1 MVLKKAIMIVTL
13 GSVLFTTGCSS
24 IAGCFDSKKSLEQE
38 VILQNKAI
46 SFNNMSKINKV
57 LKHLKGSN
65 YYRESNV
72 AKEYDENVLF
82 VKYAV
87 NNNLGESDYI
97 NFWNDTDKKNIVI
110 SNSVYM
116 FLLIDDLDKIQIKLS
131 EPIDEEFT
139 INRND
144 LEEVYG
150 MALENYNID
159 EESLSKLIT
168 KDKIEELWY
177 LVNG

>member
-1 MVLKKAIMIVTL
+1 M
-13 GSVLFTTGCSS
+13 
-24 IAGCFDSKKSLEQE
+24 
-38 VILQNKAI
+38 
-46 SFNNMSKINKV
+46 
-57 LKHLKGSN
+57 
-65 YYRESNV
+65 
-72 AKEYDENVLF
+72 
-82 VKYAV
+82 
-87 NNNLGESDYI
+87 
-97 NFWNDTDKKNIVI
+97 
-110 SNSVYM
+110 
-116 FLLIDDLDKIQIKLS
+116 DKIQIKLS

-159 EESLSKLIT
+159 EESLSELIT

>member
-1 MVLKKAIMIVTL
+1 M
-13 GSVLFTTGCSS
+13 
-24 IAGCFDSKKSLEQE
+24 
-38 VILQNKAI
+38 
-46 SFNNMSKINKV
+46 
-57 LKHLKGSN
+57 
-65 YYRESNV
+65 
-72 AKEYDENVLF
+72 
-82 VKYAV
+82 
-87 NNNLGESDYI
+87 GESDYI

>member
-65 YYRESNV
+65 YYRESKV

-159 EESLSKLIT
+159 EENLSKLIT